1 VTKTQAIHPAI
12 AGSAVWQ
19 RATCEYV
26 ERLRDH
32 YAERLVTVVLY
43 GSRARGD
50 ADQESDVDLLV
61 VLHGEFDHRAEQE
74 IASDLRRDIEDKYC
88 YPLLGPIIATENE
101 YRHRMLPLFIN
112 VRREGVELWPI
123 GDKRI
128 SDERTDYHESLSED
142 VQIVIAY
149 AKEALADAEF
159 GFKHIRYRWCANRA
173 YYAVFH
179 AATALLLSEGLAFS
193 KHRGVI
199 GAFDERGINGGKFP
213 RFLGKRLREGFAAR
227 NIADYSYKEDIS
239 AELAEQLVRSAAAFV
254 AEAERLL
261 SRSSES

>member
-1 VTKTQAIHPAI
+1 MTKTQAVHPAI
-12 AGSAVWQ
+12 AGPAAWQ
-19 RATCEYV
+19 RATAEYV

-32 YAERLVTVVLY
+32 YGDQLVTVVLY

-50 ADQESDVDLLV
+50 ADKESDVDLLV
-61 VLHGEFDHRAEQE
+61 VLRGEFDHRAEQDV
-74 IASDLRRDIEDKYC
+74 IFDLGGDIEERHG
-88 YPLLGPIIATENE
+88 YPLLGAIMATEDE
-101 YRHRMLPLFIN
+101 YHRRMLPLFIN

-123 GDKRI
+123 SDKRI
-128 SDERTDYHESLSED
+128 SDEHTDYHESLSED
-142 VQIVIAY
+142 VQIVIAH

-159 GFKHIRYRWCANRA
+159 GFKHVRYRWCANRA

-199 GAFDERGINGGKFP
+199 GAFDERWIHSGKFP
-213 RFLGKRLREGFAAR
+213 HSLGKRLREGFAAR

-261 SRSSES
+261 KADSP